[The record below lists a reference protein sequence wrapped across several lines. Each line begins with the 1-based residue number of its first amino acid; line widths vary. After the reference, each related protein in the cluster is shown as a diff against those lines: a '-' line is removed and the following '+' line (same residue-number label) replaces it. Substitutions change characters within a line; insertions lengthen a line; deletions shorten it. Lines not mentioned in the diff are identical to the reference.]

1 MEDEWL
7 MEIYYEDPG
16 RETLVGNIYKGRV
29 QDVLSGMG
37 SAFVDVGERR
47 NLFLSA
53 KEINDMLL
61 RSRGFSSGRGLI
73 PIQKI
78 LKSGQDL
85 IVQVRREEI
94 GSKSAQAT
102 TKISLPGR
110 FWVFLP
116 KEGRLGVSRRVEG
129 RREIDRL
136 KRIARELKQ
145 PNEGLIARTAAN
157 GTSKKDLERD
167 FNFLL
172 GTWKG
177 IEEEAERV
185 SSPQLLYR
193 GMDLIR
199 GTIRDRLLEDV
210 KAVIIDDERTYHELV
225 GFLKY
230 MKMDHL
236 QDQLELYQGED
247 LFETYGV
254 EAQIEESLKREVPL
268 KGGGTLVIDETEALT
283 AIDVN
288 SGADVRH
295 RNQEKAI
302 LNTNLEAAV
311 EIPRQLRLRK
321 ISGIIIVDFID
332 MSYREFE
339 QRVIEKLKI
348 ELKKDRVTTDFID
361 MTRLGLVEI
370 TRKREG
376 ESLSEM
382 LS

>member
-1 MEDEWL
+1 